1 MATWFECKVTYEKI
15 GEDGLQKKTT
25 EPYLVDALSFTDAET
40 IICDKCEAY
49 ASVSFMVASVKRCKY
64 SDVLF
69 NDEGDKWYR
78 CKVALISIDEDKGVE
93 KKITQTLMAQASS
106 LEDALSVIKKEFSNS
121 IMDYTITSITETM
134 ILDVFKYE
142 PEEKK

>member
-1 MATWFECKVTYEKI
+1 
-15 GEDGLQKKTT
+15 
-25 EPYLVDALSFTDAET
+25 
-40 IICDKCEAY
+40 
-49 ASVSFMVASVKRCKY
+49 
-64 SDVLF
+64 
-69 NDEGDKWYR
+69 
-78 CKVALISIDEDKGVE
+78 
-93 KKITQTLMAQASS
+93 MAQASS